1 MQFKN
6 HDKMGF
12 ISDLLFHRIFL
23 GKYGKFTSVGH
34 VFDISHSF

>member
-23 GKYGKFTSVGH
+23 GKYGYLLLLAMF
-34 VFDISHSF
+34 FDISHSF